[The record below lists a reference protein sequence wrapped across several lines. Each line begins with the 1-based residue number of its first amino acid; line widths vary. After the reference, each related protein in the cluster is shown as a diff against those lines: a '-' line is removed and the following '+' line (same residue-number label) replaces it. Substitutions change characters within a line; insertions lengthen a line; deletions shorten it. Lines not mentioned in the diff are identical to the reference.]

1 MRNPGL
7 EQATRVA
14 VRSHAPASVIDARA
28 GDSIPPPARGRST
41 AFAPALRGGK
51 CCRVGVRAVPGAF
64 ADHLPPPEDPHAAR
78 FARRP
83 PPFRGRYCGACCTA
97 PAFESMRTPL
107 IDDIDTARA
116 QEYALL
122 SVLLARAPDAALL
135 SRLAELR
142 GDASP
147 LGLAHAALAEAASR
161 ASLER
166 VEREYFD
173 LFIGLG
179 RGELLPYGSY
189 YLSGF
194 LHERPLARLRAY
206 LGGLRIERAQ
216 GRSEPGDAAASLCEV
231 MAGIISGRLPAPAG
245 ADRELFEHHL
255 APWVG
260 RFFADLERAE
270 GADFY
275 RRVGVLGRVFVQIET
290 QAFALPS

>member
-1 MRNPGL
+1 VGVVALVN
-7 EQATRVA
+7 RVA
-14 VRSHAPASVIDARA
+14 KRTTPLPN
-28 GDSIPPPARGRST
+28 PPPQGGRELT
-41 AFAPALRGGK
+41 EFVAPT
-51 CCRVGVRAVPGAF
+51 
-64 ADHLPPPEDPHAAR
+64 DPNSR
-78 FARRP
+78 
-83 PPFRGRYCGACCTA
+83 
-97 PAFESMRTPL
+97 ESAIASQ

-206 LGGLRIERAQ
+206 LGGLRIERAEGQ
-216 GRSEPGDAAASLCEV
+216 SEPEDHAAILCEI

>member
-1 MRNPGL
+1 MVDGSLGEAIRGP
-7 EQATRVA
+7 E
-14 VRSHAPASVIDARA
+14 VIGAQV
-28 GDSIPPPARGRST
+28 RGRGVTPAAAMT
-41 AFAPALRGGK
+41 ADTDE
-51 CCRVGVRAVPGAF
+51 V
-64 ADHLPPPEDPHAAR
+64 
-78 FARRP
+78 
-83 PPFRGRYCGACCTA
+83 
-97 PAFESMRTPL
+97 
-107 IDDIDTARA
+107 DTARA

-122 SVLLARAPDAALL
+122 SALLARAPDRTLL
-135 SRLAELR
+135 ERLANLP

-147 LGLAHAALAEAASR
+147 LGVVHAALAEAAGRTSV
-161 ASLER
+161 ER

-206 LGGLRIERAQ
+206 LAGLGIERAEGQ
-216 GRSEPGDAAASLCEV
+216 PEPEDHAAILCEI

-245 ADRELFEHHL
+245 ADRELFQHHL

>member
-1 MRNPGL
+1 M
-7 EQATRVA
+7 
-14 VRSHAPASVIDARA
+14 
-28 GDSIPPPARGRST
+28 
-41 AFAPALRGGK
+41 
-51 CCRVGVRAVPGAF
+51 
-64 ADHLPPPEDPHAAR
+64 
-78 FARRP
+78 
-83 PPFRGRYCGACCTA
+83 
-97 PAFESMRTPL
+97 
-107 IDDIDTARA
+107 DDIDTARA

-206 LGGLRIERAQ
+206 LGGLRIERAEGQ
-216 GRSEPGDAAASLCEV
+216 SEPEDHAAILCEI

-245 ADRELFEHHL
+245 ADRELFQHHL